1 MKTGILEK
9 YIHYL
14 KKEKLIPIGSIIEK
28 LEIDRHTFNNI
39 RRSNNDSKKEEL
51 ANKLKDTYVSFL
63 GEVKEHLN
71 ISPNPYQDKYLR
83 LLEEHVELLR
93 QENMT
98 LRKSLFERV
107 EELERR
113 IKELGK

>member
-14 KKEKLIPIGSIIEK
+14 KKEKLVPIGSMIEK

-39 RRSNNDSKKEEL
+39 RRGNNEATKEDL
-51 ANKLKDTYVSFL
+51 ANKLMNTYASFL
-63 GEVKEHLN
+63 SEVKVNMNL
-71 ISPNPYQDKYLR
+71 SPDLYQAKYLR

-93 QENMT
+93 QDNLT
-98 LRKSLFERV
+98 LRKSLFERID
-107 EELERR
+107 ELEKR
-113 IKELGK
+113 IKEIGK